1 MQQLKFVIS
10 LLLLCCYLCPF
21 QSCGWKG
28 ATTQVA
34 TVDSATVALVT
45 KPLVAADSAAPLADT
60 PSGEEALPKRLFRR
74 IVFPTDDSISGVGI
88 MLSADSFAP
97 AYALIASFMLSLFT
111 LIAFRRW
118 QAARRPWLAPTLN
131 VITLA
136 IYAVSSSIG
145 QGSSPPLWGYW
156 LLMALLAAQL
166 GLALKNKASL
176 DTHRPIRS
184 AGQNTT
190 TS

>member
-34 TVDSATVALVT
+34 TVDSAALVA
-45 KPLVAADSAAPLADT
+45 KQVLAADSAAHLADT
-60 PSGEEALPKRLFRR
+60 ASSEEALPKRLFRR
-74 IVFPTDDSISGVGI
+74 IIFPTDDSMSGVGI

-131 VITLA
+131 VIALA
-136 IYAVSSSIG
+136 VYAVSSSIG

-156 LLMALLAAQL
+156 LLMTLLAVQL
-166 GLALKNKASL
+166 GLALKNRASL

-184 AGQNTT
+184 AGQNTA